1 MTPGGL
7 PRAGGLLEQGPGGS
21 EATGRRVVSHP
32 SDVAE
37 FPTRRVLVVAPQPFY
52 EDRGTPIAVRQVLQ
66 ALGEL
71 GYPVDLVTF
80 PVGRDVPIPGL
91 RIFRSANPLRF
102 NNVPIGLSWRKLV
115 LDVPLVSLLRS
126 RLERDQYWCIHAVEE
141 AAFPAAILARRHG
154 IPLLYDMQSSLAEQ
168 LVRLRPFGL
177 PPVRWTLEAIERW
190 LLRRSSMVVT
200 SAGLAAR
207 VARSLPTVPVREW
220 HFPSAPTESSAAD
233 IQRLRDGLG
242 LTGTGPV
249 VLYSGS
255 FEAYQGLRELIAA
268 IPAVR
273 QRVPE
278 ATFVLVG
285 ADRANGLVAHAEA
298 DSLMASGA
306 LRIVERQ
313 PREMMAAYLAL
324 ADVLVSP
331 RAYGGNLPLEG
342 IRLPRGGPADRRHR
356 HSDAS
361 HGADGGS
368 RRSRPSRDRRH
379 RPGILRC
386 SGGPARL
393 AARRA
398 PRPSGTPGRIWA
410 GPASWIPSKPSMPRS
425 SRTCQCQPRLDRTV
439 SVIIPAPDGAGR
451 SLT

>member
-331 RAYGGNLPLEG
+331 RAYGGNLPLKVFDYLAAGRPIVATDIPTHRTVLTE
-342 IRLPRGGPADRRHR
+342 DR
-356 HSDAS
+356 AVLVPPGT
-361 HGADGGS
+361 GAIAQ
-368 RRSRPSRDRRH
+368 
-379 RPGILRC
+379 GIL
-386 SGGPARL
+386 SVLEDPARAERL
-393 AARRA
+393 ATAAQQYARTHLGWTRFVDSVETLYA
-398 PRPSGTPGRIWA
+398 EVERH
-410 GPASWIPSKPSMPRS
+410 ASA
-425 SRTCQCQPRLDRTV
+425 SR
-439 SVIIPAPDGAGR
+439 G
-451 SLT
+451 